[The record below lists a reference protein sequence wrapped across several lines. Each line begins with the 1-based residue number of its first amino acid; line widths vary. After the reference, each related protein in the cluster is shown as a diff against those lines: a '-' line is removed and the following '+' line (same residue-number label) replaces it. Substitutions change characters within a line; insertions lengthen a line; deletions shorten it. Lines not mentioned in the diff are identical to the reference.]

1 MIIKIMLKIKLTNA
15 KWEIWL
21 IYNISKIIQ
30 TGADIIQ
37 MMLLFL
43 SKPINLIDL
52 IPNDILIK
60 HLIDD

>member
-1 MIIKIMLKIKLTNA
+1 MLKIKLTNV
-15 KWEIWL
+15 KWETWL
-21 IYNISKIIQ
+21 IYNISKIIL
-30 TGADIIQ
+30 TGVDIIQ